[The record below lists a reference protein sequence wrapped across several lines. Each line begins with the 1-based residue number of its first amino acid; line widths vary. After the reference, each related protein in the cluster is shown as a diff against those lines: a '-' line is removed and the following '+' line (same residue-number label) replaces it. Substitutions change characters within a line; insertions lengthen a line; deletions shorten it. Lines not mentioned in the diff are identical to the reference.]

1 MVSKIR
7 INTNRLKTDAERM
20 NGYIKQIKKEIEDMK
35 RSVSELDAMWDGT
48 SSEAFKKA
56 FLDDMNAMA
65 NVIKNLESIHAYETN
80 AKTEYENCEKNVSA
94 LISEIKI

>member
-20 NGYIKQIKKEIEDMK
+20 NGYIKEIKKEIEDMK

-56 FLDDMNAMA
+56 FLDDMNAIA
-65 NVIKNLESIHAYETN
+65 NVIKNLEGIHAYETN
-80 AKTEYENCEKNVSA
+80 AKTEYENCEKSVFS